1 MSAQNVYM
9 ESSPDP
15 IPWIGSCSLF
25 AWKKIY
31 QLLME
36 IGDFHTSLWTLLQT
50 DQFSEI
56 LKDTIWQSP
65 ICWLA
70 QIFQWQNR
78 VSSQDVLTGNLRKA
92 TLLPAAVFCR
102 ICGSHNS
109 AVASGCYFQSVV
121 FMILSLVGVFPET
134 KPGQMNLTVSFL
146 GMLCMCNTCGPT
158 VSVVPS
164 ALCSQH
170 I

>member
-1 MSAQNVYM
+1 MGSKRVGHGWATELNWGPKILEAAQHCQKKKKKTLSAQNVYM

-15 IPWIGSCSLF
+15 IPWIGSCPLF

-65 ICWLA
+65 ICRLA

-92 TLLPAAVFCR
+92 TLLLPAAVFCMDLWKPQR
-102 ICGSHNS
+102 CSGFWLLLSVCGVHDPQP
-109 AVASGCYFQSVV
+109 GW
-121 FMILSLVGVFPET
+121 GFPWE
-134 KPGQMNLTVSFL
+134 
-146 GMLCMCNTCGPT
+146 
-158 VSVVPS
+158 
-164 ALCSQH
+164 
-170 I
+170 